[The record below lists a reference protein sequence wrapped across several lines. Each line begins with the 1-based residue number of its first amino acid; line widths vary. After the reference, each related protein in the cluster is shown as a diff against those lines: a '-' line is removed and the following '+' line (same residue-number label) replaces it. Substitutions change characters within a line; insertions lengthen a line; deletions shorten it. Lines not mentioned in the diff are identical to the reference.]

1 MKRDKKLSDI
11 SKDATNAPQKMTLN
25 KNVCRTDF
33 FLWPEK
39 LYNVLGLWLLSDMLL
54 AAYIHVAMEK

>member
-25 KNVCRTDF
+25 KNEISSISEYPV
-33 FLWPEK
+33 
-39 LYNVLGLWLLSDMLL
+39 
-54 AAYIHVAMEK
+54 